1 MTTLY
6 NWLPLALVVVAALL
20 AIRWLGPGW
29 WLWRGGDGSG
39 PSGDGDSD

>member
-6 NWLPLALVVVAALL
+6 AWLPLALVVAVALL

-29 WLWRGGDGSG
+29 WFWRGGGDGS
-39 PSGDGDSD
+39 D